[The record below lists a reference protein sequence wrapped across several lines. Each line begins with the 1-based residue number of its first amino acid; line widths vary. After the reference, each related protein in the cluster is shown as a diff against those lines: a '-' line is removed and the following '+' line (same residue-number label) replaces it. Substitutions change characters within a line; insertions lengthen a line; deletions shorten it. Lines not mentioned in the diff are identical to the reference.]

1 MKIQTRMEQAATTS
15 SVGSTIGRLLS
26 PGEVATILGVTE
38 GCLARWRSQGKPP
51 AYHRVHG
58 RVRYAEFDVQ
68 TFLDGVRR

>member
-1 MKIQTRMEQAATTS
+1 MKIPTRMEASAVAP

-51 AYHRVHG
+51 TYHRVHG
-58 RVRYAEFDVQ
+58 RVRYAESDVQ
-68 TFLDGVRR
+68 AFLDEVRR

>member
-1 MKIQTRMEQAATTS
+1 MKIHTRLKPAAVTP
-15 SVGSTIGRLLS
+15 SVGSSIGRLLA

-58 RVRYAEFDVQ
+58 RVRYAECDVQ
-68 TFLDGVRR
+68 AFLDGVRR